1 MGLRF
6 RTSIKIAPGVKINL
20 NKKSASITFGGK
32 GYHKTFNSNGQ
43 TTTSVNF
50 PVKGLYYTERKGSTS
65 KKKSAA
71 SSRASSRASSP
82 AAPVVSNDTSVQPS
96 KEKKATVKLI
106 VSDPPTV
113 GVAVFGAIVIVVG
126 FFVSGRSIPFGIIVA
141 LVGVYLIYAYIA
153 HKKHP
158 ESGKYI
164 SEDQLQRWR
173 QLLSVTS
180 GTAYELSKL
189 SLPVL
194 LELKADTEKYCSQ
207 LPGSAEKL
215 LDTQQKIVDF
225 SEFVIIKGD
234 NPQHDFDRYV
244 SMIDKM

>member
-6 RTSIKIAPGVKINL
+6 RTSIKIAPGIKINI
-20 NKKSASITFGGK
+20 NKKSASISFGGK
-32 GYHKTFNSNGQ
+32 GYRKTFNSNGQ
-43 TTTSVNF
+43 TTTSVNL

-65 KKKSAA
+65 KKKSSA
-71 SSRASSRASSP
+71 SSRASSRASFP
-82 AAPVVSNDTSVQPS
+82 AAPVVSNDTFVQPP

>member
-6 RTSIKIAPGVKINL
+6 RKSIKIAPGIKINL
-20 NKKSASITFGGK
+20 NKKSTSVSIGGK

-43 TTTSVNF
+43 TTTSVNL

-71 SSRASSRASSP
+71 SSRVSSRASSP

>member
-6 RTSIKIAPGVKINL
+6 RKSIKIAPGIKINL
-20 NKKSASITFGGK
+20 NKKSTSVSIGGK

-43 TTTSVNF
+43 TTTSVNL

-71 SSRASSRASSP
+71 SSRVSSCASSP

-207 LPGSAEKL
+207 FPGSAEKL

>member
-6 RTSIKIAPGVKINL
+6 RKSIKIAPGIKINL
-20 NKKSASITFGGK
+20 NKKSTSVSIGGK

-43 TTTSVNF
+43 TTTSVNL

-65 KKKSAA
+65 KKKSA
-71 SSRASSRASSP
+71 ASSRASSP

-207 LPGSAEKL
+207 LPGSVEKL